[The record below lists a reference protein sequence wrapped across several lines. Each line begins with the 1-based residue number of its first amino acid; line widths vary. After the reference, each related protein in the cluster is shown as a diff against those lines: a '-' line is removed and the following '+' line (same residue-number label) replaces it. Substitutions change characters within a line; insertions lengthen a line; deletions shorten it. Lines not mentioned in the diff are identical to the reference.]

1 MSKKIKVAL
10 IALLVVVL
18 GAVGFMFSKVKS
30 DKIAENVIV
39 NGINLGGMTK
49 EEAKNKIK
57 VFDTNEFTL
66 SSEERSWKLNLD
78 ELNFEYDISKTV
90 ENAYKVDRSGN
101 IFSNMFDMA
110 KSMMGHETNVR
121 VAIEYDKAKA
131 KEELDKIR
139 KDVDREKENAKINTD
154 NDKITIVPEKNGVV
168 LNEAETNKAI
178 EKRSSAN
185 KFKTE
190 AVVKLDEP
198 KIKKSDLEGM
208 DKALGTSVTT
218 FKNNY
223 NRTENIK
230 IATNASSGVI
240 LKPGQEYSFNTI
252 VGKRNK
258 ANGYKSAPVIVQ
270 GEMQEDLGGGV
281 CQVSSTLYNAALK
294 SGMEIVNVKN
304 HTIPSSYVGMG
315 RDATVTDSGID
326 FVFKNP
332 YKHNVY
338 IQNYVTG
345 GSIVCQVFGSKA
357 DEQNIEI
364 QTKTISVS
372 QATPQK
378 VEKSDLPAGK
388 EEVDKA
394 SRNGYVVETYRI
406 YKDKNGKQIKKE
418 KIATSSYPKQNG
430 VIFVGTAP
438 VEEKPAE
445 PQNPGENNS
454 GNNGGGETQKPDG
467 NAGNAGNTG
476 NSDGEAQKPEATP
489 KENNKN

>member
-1 MSKKIKVAL
+1 
-10 IALLVVVL
+10 
-18 GAVGFMFSKVKS
+18 
-30 DKIAENVIV
+30 
-39 NGINLGGMTK
+39 
-49 EEAKNKIK
+49 
-57 VFDTNEFTL
+57 
-66 SSEERSWKLNLD
+66 
-78 ELNFEYDISKTV
+78 
-90 ENAYKVDRSGN
+90 
-101 IFSNMFDMA
+101 
-110 KSMMGHETNVR
+110 
-121 VAIEYDKAKA
+121 
-131 KEELDKIR
+131 
-139 KDVDREKENAKINTD
+139 
-154 NDKITIVPEKNGVV
+154 
-168 LNEAETNKAI
+168 
-178 EKRSSAN
+178 
-185 KFKTE
+185 
-190 AVVKLDEP
+190 
-198 KIKKSDLEGM
+198 
-208 DKALGTSVTT
+208 
-218 FKNNY
+218 
-223 NRTENIK
+223 
-230 IATNASSGVI
+230 
-240 LKPGQEYSFNTI
+240 
-252 VGKRNK
+252 
-258 ANGYKSAPVIVQ
+258 
-270 GEMQEDLGGGV
+270 MQEDLGGGV

-438 VEEKPAE
+438 VEEKPEE

-467 NAGNAGNTG
+467 NTG
-476 NSDGEAQKPEATP
+476 NSGGEAQKPEATP
-489 KENNKN
+489 KEVNKN

>member
-10 IALLVVVL
+10 IALLIVVL

-178 EKRSSAN
+178 EKRLSAN

-294 SGMEIVNVKN
+294 SGMKIVNVKN

-345 GSIVCQVFGSKA
+345 GSIVCQVFGSKV

-438 VEEKPAE
+438 VEEKPEE

-467 NAGNAGNTG
+467 NAGNTG
-476 NSDGEAQKPEATP
+476 NSGGEAQKPEATP
-489 KENNKN
+489 KEVKENNKN

>member
-1 MSKKIKVAL
+1 MSKKIKVLL
-10 IALLVVVL
+10 IAILVIIL
-18 GAVGFMFSKVKS
+18 GTIGFMFSKVKS
-30 DKIAENVIV
+30 DKIAENVII
-39 NGINLGGMTK
+39 NGMNVGGMTK
-49 EEAKNKIK
+49 EQAKDKVK
-57 VFDTNEFTL
+57 VFDVSDFTL
-66 SSEERSWKLNLD
+66 KNAERSWKLNLD
-78 ELNFEYDISKTV
+78 EVNFKYNIDKTV
-90 ENAYKVDRSGN
+90 ENAYKINREGN
-101 IFSNMFDMA
+101 IFSNMFGMA
-110 KSMMGHETNVR
+110 KSILGKENKVY
-121 VAIEYDKAKA
+121 ISINYDKSKL
-131 KEELDKIR
+131 KEELEKIEKEVNR
-139 KDVDREKENAKINTD
+139 KKENASINTD

-168 LNEAETNKAI
+168 LNMEDTSKKI
-178 EKRSSAN
+178 EKRLSSN
-185 KFKTE
+185 KFDTE
-190 AVVKLDEP
+190 AVVTLDEP
-198 KIKKSDLEGM
+198 KIKKADLEGI
-208 DKALGTSVTT
+208 DTALGTSVTT

-230 IATNASSGVI
+230 VATKASSGVI

-304 HTIPSSYVGMG
+304 HSIPSSYVGMG

-357 DEQNIEI
+357 DDHDIEI
-364 QTKTISVS
+364 ETKTISVS
-372 QATPQK
+372 QATPER

-388 EEVDKA
+388 EEVDKP

-418 KIATSSYPKQNG
+418 KIATSSYPKKNG

-438 VEEKPAE
+438 VEQKPTE
-445 PQNPGENNS
+445 PQEPGGNNS
-454 GNNGGGETQKPDG
+454 GNNGNTQKPD
-467 NAGNAGNTG
+467 NNSGNTG
-476 NSDGEAQKPEATP
+476 GEAQKPETDK
-489 KENNKN
+489 KEVKDINKN

>member
-18 GAVGFMFSKVKS
+18 GTVGFMFSKVKS

-39 NGINLGGMTK
+39 NGINVGGMTK

-78 ELNFEYDISKTV
+78 ELNFEYDINKTV

-121 VAIEYDKAKA
+121 VAIKYDEAKA

-178 EKRSSAN
+178 EKRLSAN

-240 LKPGQEYSFNTI
+240 LKPGQKYSFNTI

-304 HTIPSSYVGMG
+304 HTIPSSYAGMG
-315 RDATVTDSGID
+315 RDATVTDSGTD

-364 QTKTISVS
+364 QTKTVSVS
-372 QATPQK
+372 QATLQK
-378 VEKSDLPAGK
+378 IEKSDLPAGK

-454 GNNGGGETQKPDG
+454 ENNGGGETQKPDG
-467 NAGNAGNTG
+467 NAGNTG
-476 NSDGEAQKPEATP
+476 NSGGETQKPEATP

>member
-1 MSKKIKVAL
+1 
-10 IALLVVVL
+10 
-18 GAVGFMFSKVKS
+18 
-30 DKIAENVIV
+30 
-39 NGINLGGMTK
+39 
-49 EEAKNKIK
+49 
-57 VFDTNEFTL
+57 
-66 SSEERSWKLNLD
+66 
-78 ELNFEYDISKTV
+78 
-90 ENAYKVDRSGN
+90 
-101 IFSNMFDMA
+101 
-110 KSMMGHETNVR
+110 
-121 VAIEYDKAKA
+121 
-131 KEELDKIR
+131 
-139 KDVDREKENAKINTD
+139 
-154 NDKITIVPEKNGVV
+154 
-168 LNEAETNKAI
+168 
-178 EKRSSAN
+178 
-185 KFKTE
+185 
-190 AVVKLDEP
+190 
-198 KIKKSDLEGM
+198 M

-240 LKPGQEYSFNTI
+240 LKPGQEYSFNAI

-378 VEKSDLPAGK
+378 VEKVTCQL
-388 EEVDKA
+388 E
-394 SRNGYVVETYRI
+394 R
-406 YKDKNGKQIKKE
+406 KK
-418 KIATSSYPKQNG
+418 
-430 VIFVGTAP
+430 
-438 VEEKPAE
+438 
-445 PQNPGENNS
+445 
-454 GNNGGGETQKPDG
+454 
-467 NAGNAGNTG
+467 
-476 NSDGEAQKPEATP
+476 
-489 KENNKN
+489 

>member
-1 MSKKIKVAL
+1 MSKKLKVVL
-10 IALLVVVL
+10 IALLVVIL
-18 GAVGFMFSKVKS
+18 GTAGFMFSKVKS

-39 NGINLGGMTK
+39 NRINVGGMTK

-57 VFDTNEFTL
+57 VFDVNEFTL
-66 SSEERSWKLNLD
+66 KSEERSWKINLD
-78 ELNFEYDISKTV
+78 ELNFSYDIDKTV
-90 ENAYKVDRSGN
+90 ENAYKINREGN
-101 IFSNMFDMA
+101 IFSNMFNMA
-110 KSMMGHETNVR
+110 KSMAGHENKVY
-121 VAIEYDKAKA
+121 VAIKYDKAKA
-131 KEELDKIR
+131 KEYLDKIK
-139 KDVDREKENAKINTD
+139 KDVNREKENASINTD

-168 LNEAETNKAI
+168 LNEAETNKTI
-178 EKRSSAN
+178 EKRLSAN
-185 KFKTE
+185 KFNAE
-190 AVVKLDEP
+190 AVVTLDEP

-208 DKALGTSVTT
+208 EKALGTSVTT

-230 IATNASSGVI
+230 VATKASSGVL

-258 ANGYKSAPVIVQ
+258 ANGYKSAPVIVD
-270 GEMQEDLGGGV
+270 GEMEDDLGGGV

-304 HTIPSSYVGMG
+304 HSIPSSYVGMG
-315 RDATVTDSGID
+315 RDATVTDGGID

-332 YKHNVY
+332 YKHDVY
-338 IQNYVTG
+338 VQNYVTG
-345 GSIVCQVFGSKA
+345 GSVVCQIFGKKA

-364 QTKTISVS
+364 YTKTISVS

-388 EEVDKA
+388 EEVDKP
-394 SRNGYVVETYRI
+394 SRNGYVIETYRI

-418 KIATSSYPKQNG
+418 KVATSNYPKQNG

-438 VEEKPAE
+438 KEEKPAE
-445 PQNPGENNS
+445 PQNPS
-454 GNNGGGETQKPDG
+454 DNNGGNNDNSQKPDDNTG
-467 NAGNAGNTG
+467 NAGG
-476 NSDGEAQKPEATP
+476 DAQKPETE
-489 KENNKN
+489 KK